1 MKESN
6 VIDMTDKRAESNN
19 DFETSIN
26 ELRETI
32 IKLTLSQD
40 EMIKRNQD
48 YLIKVTGTL
57 DNISKRIES
66 DDNFD
71 KADTKTIND
80 SIIAFDK
87 LKSELDRKLDTT
99 KENIM
104 ECSIKNKKTTVDSLK
119 GIMEIS
125 KKDSIVEMGEQF
137 KLQKGYIINSV
148 NQILEENK
156 DIICDE
162 LFSLKRVTNVKIAIL
177 ILLNLFSVLMSAIVL
192 YKIF

>member
-162 LFSLKRVTNVKIAIL
+162 LFALRRVKNVKIAIL
-177 ILLNLFSVLMSAIVL
+177 ILLNLFSELMSAIVL